1 MYATEVSY
9 GVSSSKNIIPMFSK
23 IPRHWLIRFVIGC
36 GQFWLLPRTAEE
48 KNDLDAQRNQAGVRS
63 ESAASTKQRDT
74 ELSEGSVGCGT
85 PWEMRIAA
93 ILFTRCRGHAS
104 LLWRAVTR
112 PAEKLLVAES
122 VIEKSINPRGI
133 SAGKSFVGV
142 CIAMLRTFHN
152 AA

>member
-1 MYATEVSY
+1 
-9 GVSSSKNIIPMFSK
+9 
-23 IPRHWLIRFVIGC
+23 
-36 GQFWLLPRTAEE
+36 
-48 KNDLDAQRNQAGVRS
+48 
-63 ESAASTKQRDT
+63 
-74 ELSEGSVGCGT
+74 
-85 PWEMRIAA
+85 MRMAA

-104 LLWRAVTR
+104 LLWGAVTR

-133 SAGKSFVGV
+133 SAGKRFVGV